1 MSEEELEEY
10 LARALHRADYGDTE
24 YFPSARFTRMAKS
37 LVPAV
42 KDLLGRGT
50 VNGKVTR
57 VETREYRWCWTAD
70 PLKTL
75 KFLTDECFD
84 YSASILWRGG
94 KWLILTDGHDT
105 IAEDF
110 EGYVLTDGSGAWWF
124 ETPDEFNRK
133 HGEFK

>member
-1 MSEEELEEY
+1 MSDEELEEY

-57 VETREYRWCWTAD
+57 VETREHCRCRTAAPPE
-70 PLKTL
+70 PLTSRN
-75 KFLTDECFD
+75 DECFD
-84 YSASILWRGG
+84 YSAIILWREG
-94 KWLILTDGHDT
+94 KWLILTDGHDA

-124 ETPDEFNRK
+124 ETPEEFNSK
-133 HGEFK
+133 HG